1 MSAGRR
7 GFSTDVAENSRQHG
21 RHAGPILPSMRP
33 ALRCLI
39 AALTLGILPAPRA
52 ARAQA
57 AETLPFAPGERLT
70 YAGRVHTGVSGGG
83 VLWVEGPVELRGT
96 TTWLLHSDMEG
107 RVGPLR
113 ATDRNAS
120 WLDPHGMTAL
130 RYTSRERHILSK
142 HDDAVDIFA
151 GEKRWTAANGE
162 EGVVQVAAPLDEL
175 SFLYYVRTLPLAAES
190 TLTVARHFDAA
201 RNPTVVRVVGR
212 EEIQVGAGRFRAIV
226 VEMRVRDARRYR
238 GEGTI
243 RIHLSDDRCR
253 LILRLE
259 SRVPDA
265 GPATLALESYD
276 GARAV
281 CTAQLP

>member
-1 MSAGRR
+1 
-7 GFSTDVAENSRQHG
+7 
-21 RHAGPILPSMRP
+21 MRP
-33 ALRCLI
+33 RLHHLAL
-39 AALTLGILPAPRA
+39 AATFGILPITGVPRVPSSDAPS
-52 ARAQA
+52 
-57 AETLPFAPGERLT
+57 LPFAPGERLT
-70 YAGRVHTGVSGGG
+70 FEGHVHTGVSGGG
-83 VLWVEGPVELRGT
+83 AMWIEGPVELRGT

-113 ATDRNAS
+113 ATDRTAS
-120 WLDPHGMTAL
+120 WLDPIRMTAL

-142 HDDAVDIFA
+142 HDDAVDIYA
-151 GEKRWTAANGE
+151 GEKRWSAASGEQGATAMS
-162 EGVVQVAAPLDEL
+162 APLDEL
-175 SFLYYVRTLPLAAES
+175 SFLYYLRTLPLPADTTIA
-190 TLTVARHFDAA
+190 VARHFDVA
-201 RNPTVVRVVGR
+201 RNPTVLRVVGR

-265 GPATLALESYD
+265 GPATLALQSFEGTRPDCS
-276 GARAV
+276 
-281 CTAQLP
+281 AQLR